1 MPEPLKDYV
10 VTRSSNTRVVLQTS
24 AVSHDPN
31 RPDKIEFR
39 FDRRA
44 PDRPIAVTVT
54 AADGLRP
61 SDLRRL
67 PWRDWFWFADVAQ
80 RELTPDAAGAIEL
93 TDASIALADPQ
104 APPPAPR
111 RPGRRGHSD
120 EHYQQVAQQY
130 KQLVASGAHNPT
142 AVLAQQRVVSR
153 DTAAGWVSGAR
164 KRGFLPPARPGRAG

>member
-1 MPEPLKDYV
+1 MPEPSKDYV
-10 VTRSSNTRVVLQTS
+10 VARSSTTRVVLQTS
-24 AVSHDPN
+24 EVSHDPN
-31 RPDKIEFR
+31 RPDKIEIR

-44 PDRPIAVTVT
+44 PDRPIAITVT

-67 PWRDWFWFADVAQ
+67 PWNSWFWLADVAH
-80 RELTPDAAGAIEL
+80 REATPDGEGLIEVI
-93 TDASIALADPQ
+93 DVAVAFADPQ

-111 RPGRRGHSD
+111 RPGRRGHSH
-120 EHYQQVAQQY
+120 EHYQQTAQRY
-130 KQLVASGAHNPT
+130 TQLLASGVRNPT
-142 AVLAQQRVVSR
+142 ATLAQERVVSR